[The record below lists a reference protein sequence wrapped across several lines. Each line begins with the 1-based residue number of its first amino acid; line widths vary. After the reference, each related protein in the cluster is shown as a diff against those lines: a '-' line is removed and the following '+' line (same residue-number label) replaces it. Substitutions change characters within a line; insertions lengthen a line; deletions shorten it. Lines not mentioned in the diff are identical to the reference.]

1 MSVTTGGATSTGPRP
16 LDRAEGVAAPG
27 VNIVRG
33 LLWRQWLAHRRLIVG
48 WLAAWLI
55 LGWVLLLLCHPG
67 VVLGLGILYVLLAA
81 PVFAGLDTVEGSEE
95 FSFALP
101 PTRSQRYLTR
111 LGMGLGTVLVFTGTA
126 TLAVWLN
133 LPQRLWGLVVE
144 SGFTEP
150 FIPVPNGWLY
160 VLAVALPVSAFCFG
174 VALASVAN
182 SRVLV
187 GGAGLAGALC
197 AGIVTAL
204 GIGAEVLLWNDAN
217 GFIVFPALLASGAMV
232 LLLGHAVY
240 VRKEGVS
247 RPTSMDSGGR
257 RWWWIAGI
265 VVFVLVLLVFAA
277 FVLAFRVGHATSA
290 RARAETRATAV
301 DEYDE
306 AMARQNL
313 EGNLKAHGVENW
325 KLPDNLSQSELLEEH
340 DRRIQEQILKDNLKA
355 HGAQSGGEAGAR
367 AAGGDAEKE
376 SR

>member
-1 MSVTTGGATSTGPRP
+1 MSVTAGDATSTGPRSLP
-16 LDRAEGVAAPG
+16 RAERAAAPG
-27 VNIVRG
+27 VNVVRG
-33 LLWRQWLAHRRLIVG
+33 LLWRQWLAHRTLIVG
-48 WLAAWLI
+48 WLAVWLI
-55 LGWVLLLLCHPG
+55 LGWVLLLLCHPNA
-67 VVLGLGILYVLLAA
+67 VMGLGILYVLLAA

-101 PTRSQRYLTR
+101 PTRSRRYLTR
-111 LGMGLGTVLVFTGTA
+111 LGMGLGTVLVFTGA
-126 TLAVWLN
+126 AVLAVWLD

-150 FIPVPNGWLY
+150 FVPVPNGWVY
-160 VLAVALPVSAFCFG
+160 VLVVVLPMSAFCFG
-174 VALASVAN
+174 FALASVAS

-187 GGAGLAGALC
+187 GGAGLAGVIC

-217 GFIVFPALLASGAMV
+217 GFIVCPVLLASGAMV

-247 RPTSMDSGGR
+247 RPTPMDSGGWR
-257 RWWWIAGI
+257 WWIAGI
-265 VVFVLVLLVFAA
+265 VVLALLLFLFALFA
-277 FVLAFRVGHATSA
+277 LSVRVHETSSV
-290 RARAETRATAV
+290 RERAERRATAAGV
-301 DEYDE
+301 YEE

-313 EGNLKAHGVENW
+313 ENNLKAHGVENW
-325 KLPDNLSQSELLEEH
+325 KLPDNLSQSELSEEH

-355 HGAQSGGEAGAR
+355 HGAQSGGAAGPR
-367 AAGGDAEKE
+367 AAGGDAQEE